1 MNRTPVTKPASPDTG
16 GARLG
21 RGEYD
26 SWVQSLQPA
35 KVLILAETALI
46 GHRPLTNFDG
56 STSQEEKKRRGRG
69 GGVLIYFLRQVF
81 FLVKS
86 EAM

>member
-16 GARLG
+16 VRLG

-35 KVLILAETALI
+35 KALILPETSLI

-56 STSQEEKKRRGRG
+56 STSQEEKKKGGR

-81 FLVKS
+81 FGKS
-86 EAM
+86 EAL

>member
-16 GARLG
+16 VRLG

-35 KVLILAETALI
+35 KALILAETALI

-56 STSQEEKKRRGRG
+56 STSQEEKKKGEGRE
-69 GGVLIYFLRQVF
+69 VAF
-81 FLVKS
+81 
-86 EAM
+86 